1 MQYKDGVG
9 GSPGV
14 WRMVGETADLPYA
27 LRPQRVP
34 RNYKEKTN
42 PVFSKFF
49 LLPSRAASE
58 E

>member
-14 WRMVGETADLPYA
+14 WRMMGETADLPYA
-27 LRPQRVP
+27 LRPQRAP

-42 PVFSKFF
+42 PVFYKFF

-58 E
+58 